1 LNQILQIVGHAWTS
15 VALPVHLAVASWV
28 TVHALLHKRDVGSA
42 LGWIGLAWLS
52 PFFGGFFYFVLGINR
67 VRRRAH
73 RLRVPRPARTK
84 AADIATA
91 RVEDHLAP
99 LEAGLGRITGR
110 STKPGNGFAIFQ
122 NGDAAYP
129 AMLDAIADAKASVAL
144 SSFIF
149 HTDPTGSRFI
159 AALSAAQRRGVAV
172 RVIIDGVGGGWVL
185 SSAYHKLRRA
195 GVPAGRFMHSP
206 LPWRMPLLNLRSHK
220 KILVVD
226 GRIGFTGGMNIADEN
241 VMALKPKAPVQDTH
255 FKVVGPVVGQLM
267 SAFASD
273 WAFVS
278 GEDLQGDAWFPTVE
292 PAGDAI
298 ARVVTSG
305 PDRDVEKMEFAA
317 LQAIACARKSI
328 HIMTPYF
335 LPDDHLLLALAM
347 AAVRGIAVDVVIPNQ
362 SNHRLVDWA
371 TRGTI
376 EPMMRDGVRVWL
388 GPSPFRHSKVM
399 VIDGEWSLIGSAN
412 WDMRSFRLNFELC
425 MEVYDRPL
433 AEALRRFVTAH
444 QGERLTLEAIAARSL
459 PVRLRDAAVRLL
471 MPYL

>member
-1 LNQILQIVGHAWTS
+1 MTQVFGLFWHAWAL
-15 VALPVHLAVASWV
+15 VALPLHLVIATWV
-28 TVHALLHKRDVGSA
+28 TIHALLHKREVGSA

-73 RLRVPRPARTK
+73 RLKVQRTGRAK
-84 AADIATA
+84 PGDIAA
-91 RVEDHLAP
+91 SRVTDHLAP
-99 LEAGLGRITGR
+99 LESALGRITGR
-110 STKPGNGFAIFQ
+110 STRTGNGFAIYQ
-122 NGDAAYP
+122 NGDEAYP
-129 AMLDAIADAKASVAL
+129 AMLAAIAEAKVSVAL
-144 SSFIF
+144 SSYIF
-149 HTDPTGSRFI
+149 RTDESGTRFI
-159 AALSAAQRRGVAV
+159 DALTAAKARGVAV
-172 RVIIDGVGGGWVL
+172 CVIIDGVGGGWVM

-195 GVPAGRFMHSP
+195 GISAGRFMHSP

-241 VMALKPKAPVQDTH
+241 VLALKPKEPVQDTH
-255 FKVVGPVVGQLM
+255 FRVEGPSVAQLM

-273 WAFVS
+273 WSFVM
-278 GEDLQGDAWFPTVE
+278 GEDLQGEIWFPTIA
-292 PAGDAI
+292 PAGDAT

-328 HIMTPYF
+328 HVMTPYF

-347 AAVRGIAVDVVIPNQ
+347 AAVRGIAVDVVIPNK

-371 TRGTI
+371 TRAAIG
-376 EPMMRDGVRVWL
+376 PMMRDGVHVWL

-399 VIDGEWSLIGSAN
+399 VIDDEWSLIGSAN

-433 AEALRRFVTAH
+433 AEALRTFVTAH
-444 QGERLTLEAIAARSL
+444 RGERLTIDAIAARSL
-459 PVRLRDAAVRLL
+459 PVRLRDAAVRLM

>member
-1 LNQILQIVGHAWTS
+1 MLELFGRAWAV
-15 VALPVHLAVASWV
+15 VALPAHLVIATWV
-28 TVHALLHKRDVGSA
+28 TIHALLNKREVGSA

-67 VRRRAH
+67 VKRRAH
-73 RLRVPRPARTK
+73 RLKARRPGRAQPADV
-84 AADIATA
+84 AASRITD
-91 RVEDHLAP
+91 DLAP
-99 LEAGLGRITGR
+99 LERGLGRITGR
-110 STKPGNGFAIFQ
+110 STKPGNAFAVYQ
-122 NGDAAYP
+122 NGDEAYP
-129 AMLDAIADAKASVAL
+129 AMLTAIADAKVSIAL
-144 SSFIF
+144 SSYIF
-149 HTDPTGSRFI
+149 RTDATGMRFI
-159 AALSAAQRRGVAV
+159 AALTAAKSRGVAIC
-172 RVIIDGVGGGWVL
+172 VIIDGVGGNWLL

-195 GVPAGRFMHSP
+195 GIAAGRFMHSP

-226 GRIGFTGGMNIADEN
+226 GRVGFTGGMNIADEN
-241 VMALKPKAPVQDTH
+241 VLALMPKAPVQDTH
-255 FKVVGPVVGQLM
+255 FRVDGPSVAQLM

-273 WAFVS
+273 WSFVM
-278 GEDLQGDAWFPTVE
+278 GEDLQGEAWFPAIE
-292 PAGDAI
+292 PSGAAT

-317 LQAIACARKSI
+317 LQAIACARRSI

-335 LPDDHLLLALAM
+335 LPDDHLMLALAM
-347 AAVRGIAVDVVIPNQ
+347 AAVRGIAVDVVIPNK

-371 TRGTI
+371 TRATI
-376 EPMMRDGVRVWL
+376 GPMMRDGVHVWL

-399 VIDGEWSLIGSAN
+399 VIDDEWSLIGSAN

-433 AEALRRFVTAH
+433 AEALRGFVMAYR
-444 QGERLTLEAIAARSL
+444 GERLTVEAIAARSL
-459 PVRLRDAAVRLL
+459 PVRLRDAAVRLM

>member
-1 LNQILQIVGHAWTS
+1 MLELFGRAWAV
-15 VALPVHLAVASWV
+15 VALPAHLVIATWV
-28 TVHALLHKRDVGSA
+28 TIHALLNKREVGSA

-67 VRRRAH
+67 VKRRAH
-73 RLRVPRPARTK
+73 RLKARRPGRAQPADV
-84 AADIATA
+84 AASRITD
-91 RVEDHLAP
+91 DLAP
-99 LEAGLGRITGR
+99 LERGLGRITGR
-110 STKPGNGFAIFQ
+110 STKPGNAFAVYQ
-122 NGDAAYP
+122 NGDEAYP
-129 AMLDAIADAKASVAL
+129 AMLTAIADAKVSIAL
-144 SSFIF
+144 SSYIF
-149 HTDPTGSRFI
+149 RTDATGMQFI
-159 AALSAAQRRGVAV
+159 AALTAAKSRGVAIC
-172 RVIIDGVGGGWVL
+172 VIIDGVGGNWLL

-195 GVPAGRFMHSP
+195 GIAAGRFMHSP

-226 GRIGFTGGMNIADEN
+226 GRVGFTGGMNIADEN
-241 VMALKPKAPVQDTH
+241 VLALMPKAPVQDTH
-255 FKVVGPVVGQLM
+255 FRVDGPSVAQLM

-273 WAFVS
+273 WSFVM
-278 GEDLQGDAWFPTVE
+278 GEDLQGEAWFPAIE
-292 PAGDAI
+292 PSGAAT

-317 LQAIACARKSI
+317 LQAIACARRSI

-335 LPDDHLLLALAM
+335 LPDDHLMLALAM
-347 AAVRGIAVDVVIPNQ
+347 AAVRGIAVDVVIPNK

-371 TRGTI
+371 TRATI
-376 EPMMRDGVRVWL
+376 GPMMRDGVHVWL

-399 VIDGEWSLIGSAN
+399 VIDDEWSLIGSAN

-433 AEALRRFVTAH
+433 AEALRGFVMAYR
-444 QGERLTLEAIAARSL
+444 GERLTVEAIAARSL
-459 PVRLRDAAVRLL
+459 PVRLRDAAVRLM